1 MVEGNSQLKNLLEE
15 NATAELPSHVEGI
28 CDFSSPSLKEG
39 DDSKGKEKELLEQM
53 DPPSISVIDMFP
65 FGDYPE
71 GEIQPYK
78 DE

>member
-1 MVEGNSQLKNLLEE
+1 
-15 NATAELPSHVEGI
+15 
-28 CDFSSPSLKEG
+28 
-39 DDSKGKEKELLEQM
+39 M